1 MLILTRPVVK
11 TGHYWSIGDQLKWLI
26 GLIKSL
32 AYKIV
37 YHMPLSFRHDCLCCS
52 VATARV
58 LSNLLKQVHL
68 CEHNHRNSAAVHIYL
83 AIFKSGILGHVQ
95 K

>member
-1 MLILTRPVVK
+1 MLILTWPVVK
-11 TGHYWSIGDQLKWLI
+11 TGHYWSIGGRLKWLI

-58 LSNLLKQVHL
+58 LSNLLKQVFQCICVNIVIETL
-68 CEHNHRNSAAVHIYL
+68 QQSKYTLPSSKVVY
-83 AIFKSGILGHVQ
+83 KM
-95 K
+95 